1 MMVRNAGFLFVHHI
15 SALLVLFVNGVGD
28 AGSKVDMRD
37 ELVMSSDV
45 FSQALSSE
53 HGLVVRRAAK
63 GFCIVAELLR
73 VSRRVSVSKG
83 E

>member
-1 MMVRNAGFLFVHHI
+1 MMVRNAAFLFVHHI

-28 AGSKVDMRD
+28 AGSKVDMR

>member
-1 MMVRNAGFLFVHHI
+1 MVRNAAFLFVHHI

-28 AGSKVDMRD
+28 AGSKVDMR